1 MEDMKDSEIQNVE
14 GTVFTSPR
22 KQGTA
27 SQVKE
32 RVMNAQ
38 HSKNDACSFLD
49 EAYV

>member
-1 MEDMKDSEIQNVE
+1 MKDNEMQNVE
-14 GTVFTSPR
+14 GTVFTLPR

-38 HSKNDACSFLD
+38 HSKNDVRAFLSK
-49 EAYV
+49 AYT